1 MDTLKK
7 FFTRALIIIFLLAVG
22 TSLFVVYANYSE
34 GVRAGIVIKKSRK
47 GVLFKT
53 HEGQLNTGG
62 FSEAG
67 GDITSSIWH
76 FSIKPG
82 NTEVM
87 DELERAIDHGK
98 RVKLFYKE
106 KYVRIFFLGDT
117 KYFVYRVEEV
127 E

>member
-1 MDTLKK
+1 MDSLKK
-7 FFTRALIIIFLLAVG
+7 FLTRLLLAVFLLLIG
-22 TSLFVVYANYSE
+22 TGLFVVYANYSE

-47 GVLFKT
+47 GVIFKT

-82 NTEVM
+82 NKVVM
-87 DELERAIDHGK
+87 EQLETAIDHGK
-98 RVKLFYKE
+98 RVKLYYRE

-117 KYFVYRVEEV
+117 KYFVYKVEEV